1 MTGVPQVQFAGAAF
15 HSLRGQGVIVTG
27 GASGIGADI
36 VRAFAEQG
44 CRVGFV
50 ERFFGLLIE
59 HYAHPLNVYAA
70 FVCVRN
76 IPKATKLENAI
87 PRGFCSAEIAVML
100 I

>member
-50 ERFFGLLIE
+50 DRDAGAGAALAAGLEGVHFEPCDVTDVPALQAAIARQIGRASCRER
-59 HYAHPLNVYAA
+59 V
-70 FVCVRN
+70 
-76 IPKATKLENAI
+76 
-87 PRGFCSAEIAVML
+87 
-100 I
+100 